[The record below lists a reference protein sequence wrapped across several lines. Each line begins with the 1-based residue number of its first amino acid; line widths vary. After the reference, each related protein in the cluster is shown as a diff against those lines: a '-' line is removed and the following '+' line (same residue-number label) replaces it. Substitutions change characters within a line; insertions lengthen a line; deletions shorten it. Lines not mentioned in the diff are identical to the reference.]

1 MTSIEVKSRADENG
15 VVNLS
20 IPLGTADANRE
31 VRVIVE
37 PLDEVVS
44 VEQWQQFVHETA
56 GSISDPTLQRHPQ
69 GEFEQRE
76 DGTTT
81 TEYAEGV

>member
-1 MTSIEVKSRADENG
+1 MTSIEVKSRADANG

-37 PLDEVVS
+37 PLDEVIS
-44 VEQWQQFVHETA
+44 VEQWQQFIHATA
-56 GSISDPTLQRHPQ
+56 GSISDPTFQRHPQ
-69 GEFEQRE
+69 GDFEQRE
-76 DGTTT
+76 FELGEDLCS
-81 TEYAEGV
+81 